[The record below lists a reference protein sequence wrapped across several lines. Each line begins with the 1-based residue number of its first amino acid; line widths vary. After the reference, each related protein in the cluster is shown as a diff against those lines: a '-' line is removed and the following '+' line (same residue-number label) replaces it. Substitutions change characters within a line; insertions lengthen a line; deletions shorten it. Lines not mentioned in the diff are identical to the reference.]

1 MKPNAA
7 NDATIEQTAT
17 HDEPPLDSNM
27 LEDVQSLWY
36 ELRGLI
42 YEHLQLAVLETRR
55 AGESL
60 VTMLIAGVLVAVLLI
75 GAWLGIMVAVVLML
89 IEQGMAA
96 STAIL
101 LAVAVN
107 LLMALLLCGVIRR
120 KSHYLHYPSL
130 LSSLKPLPPT
140 HRHKDKSS

>member
-7 NDATIEQTAT
+7 NDATIKQTAT
-17 HDEPPLDSNM
+17 QDEPIGSNA
-27 LEDVQSLWY
+27 LEEVQSLWH
-36 ELRGLI
+36 ELRELL
-42 YEHLQLAVLETRR
+42 HARLRLAALETRR

-60 VTMLIAGVLVAVLLI
+60 VTMLIAGVMVAVLLI

-89 IEQGMAA
+89 IEQGMVA

-107 LLMALLLCGVIRR
+107 LLIALLLCGVIRR
-120 KSHYLHYPSL
+120 KSHYLQFPALLGSL
-130 LSSLKPLPPT
+130 EPVPL
-140 HRHKDKSS
+140 KDKSL

>member
-7 NDATIEQTAT
+7 NDATIKQTAT
-17 HDEPPLDSNM
+17 QDEPIGSNA
-27 LEDVQSLWY
+27 LEEAQMLWY
-36 ELRGLI
+36 ELCELI
-42 YEHLQLAVLETRR
+42 HARLRLAALETRR

-60 VTMLIAGVLVAVLLI
+60 VTMLIAGVMVAVLLI

-89 IEQGMAA
+89 IEQGMVA

-107 LLMALLLCGVIRR
+107 LLIALLLCGVIRR
-120 KSHYLHYPSL
+120 KSHYLQFPALLGSL
-130 LSSLKPLPPT
+130 EPVPL
-140 HRHKDKSS
+140 KDKSL

>member
-17 HDEPPLDSNM
+17 HDESIGSNA
-27 LEDVQSLWY
+27 LEDVQLLWY

-42 YEHLQLAVLETRR
+42 YEHLQLAALETRR

-60 VTMLIAGVLVAVLLI
+60 VTMIIAGVLVGLLLI
-75 GAWLGIMVAVVLML
+75 GAWLGIIAAVVLIL
-89 IEQGMAA
+89 IEQGMVA
-96 STAIL
+96 SAAIL

-107 LLMALLLCGVIRR
+107 LLIALLLCGVIRR
-120 KSHYLHYPSL
+120 KSHYLHYQHL
-130 LSSLKPLPPT
+130 LNSLKPIPPT
-140 HRHKDKSS
+140 NTNKDKLS

>member
-7 NDATIEQTAT
+7 NDATIEQTAR
-17 HDEPPLDSNM
+17 HDEPIGSNA

-42 YEHLQLAVLETRR
+42 YEHLQLAALETRR

-89 IEQGMAA
+89 IAQGMVA
-96 STAIL
+96 STSIL
-101 LAVAVN
+101 LAVVVN
-107 LLMALLLCGVIRR
+107 LLIALLLCGVIRR
-120 KSHYLHYPSL
+120 KSHYLQFPAL
-130 LSSLKPLPPT
+130 LGSLKPMPPT
-140 HRHKDKSS
+140 HRNKDKLS

>member
-7 NDATIEQTAT
+7 NDATAPQDKPIG
-17 HDEPPLDSNM
+17 SNA
-27 LEDVQSLWY
+27 LEEAQSLWY

-42 YEHLQLAVLETRR
+42 YERLRLATLETRR

-60 VTMLIAGVLVAVLLI
+60 VTMLIAGVMVAVLLI

-89 IEQGMAA
+89 IEQGMVA

-101 LAVAVN
+101 LAVAAN
-107 LLMALLLCGVIRR
+107 LLIALLLCGVIRR
-120 KSHYLHYPSL
+120 KSHYLQFPAL
-130 LSSLKPLPPT
+130 LSSLKSAPL
-140 HRHKDKSS
+140 KDKSS

>member
-17 HDEPPLDSNM
+17 HDESIGSNA

-42 YEHLQLAVLETRR
+42 YEHLQLAALETRR

-60 VTMLIAGVLVAVLLI
+60 VTMIIAGVMVAVLLI

-89 IEQGMAA
+89 IAQGMVASAA
-96 STAIL
+96 VL
-101 LAVAVN
+101 LAVVVN
-107 LLMALLLCGVIRR
+107 LLIALLLCGVIRR
-120 KSHYLHYPSL
+120 KSHYLQFPAL
-130 LSSLKPLPPT
+130 LGSLKPIPPT
-140 HRHKDKSS
+140 HTNRDKSS

>member
-17 HDEPPLDSNM
+17 HGESIDSNA

-42 YEHLQLAVLETRR
+42 YEHLQLAALETRR

-60 VTMLIAGVLVAVLLI
+60 VTMIIAGVMVAVLLI

-89 IEQGMAA
+89 IAQGMVASAA
-96 STAIL
+96 VL
-101 LAVAVN
+101 LAVVVN
-107 LLMALLLCGVIRR
+107 LLIALLLCGVIRR
-120 KSHYLHYPSL
+120 KSHYLQFPAL
-130 LSSLKPLPPT
+130 LGSLKPIPPT
-140 HRHKDKSS
+140 HTNRDKSS

>member
-7 NDATIEQTAT
+7 NDATIEQTAP
-17 HDEPPLDSNM
+17 HDESIGSNA

-42 YEHLQLAVLETRR
+42 YEHLQLAALETRR

-89 IEQGMAA
+89 IEQGMVA
-96 STAIL
+96 SAAIL
-101 LAVAVN
+101 LAVAGN
-107 LLMALLLCGVIRR
+107 LLIALLLCGVIRR
-120 KSHYLHYPSL
+120 KSHYLYYPSL
-130 LSSLKPLPPT
+130 LSSLKPIPPT